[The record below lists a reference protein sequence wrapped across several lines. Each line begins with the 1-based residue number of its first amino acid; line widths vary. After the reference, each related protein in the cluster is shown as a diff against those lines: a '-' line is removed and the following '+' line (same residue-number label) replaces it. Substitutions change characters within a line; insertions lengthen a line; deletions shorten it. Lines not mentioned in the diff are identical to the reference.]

1 MCVSCFQDVAAE
13 LDQGILRERQC
24 TQLLEQHEAAQAW
37 LRERVKGLSAPP
49 EDREGLHSAVNT
61 LKVRIKNT
69 QFHLTLSMDRY
80 TYMSMC
86 VKMDGWINHQH
97 HHSNIS
103 LWLCDEHPTLF
114 SCNGE
119 HLFSIFTY

>member
-37 LRERVKGLSAPP
+37 LRERVKGLGAPP
-49 EDREGLHSAVNT
+49 VDREGLHSAVNT
-61 LKVRIKNT
+61 LKVRNKNT
-69 QFHLTLSMDRY
+69 QFHLTLHISVY
-80 TYMSMC
+80 VYIY
-86 VKMDGWINHQH
+86 V

-103 LWLCDEHPTLF
+103 LWLCDEHPTVVLTF
-114 SCNGE
+114 PP
-119 HLFSIFTY
+119 